1 MLALEKSAYI
11 ISQVLIR
18 TALSIPTIPTND
30 HIELK
35 IVESLDLYQTT
46 DFSKMVKAVNQNY
59 LGVIFDMDG
68 TLTKPGAID
77 Y

>member
-11 ISQVLIR
+11 ITQVLNR

-35 IVESLDLYQTT
+35 MVESLDLYQTT
-46 DFSKMVKAVNQNY
+46 DFSKMVKAFNQNC